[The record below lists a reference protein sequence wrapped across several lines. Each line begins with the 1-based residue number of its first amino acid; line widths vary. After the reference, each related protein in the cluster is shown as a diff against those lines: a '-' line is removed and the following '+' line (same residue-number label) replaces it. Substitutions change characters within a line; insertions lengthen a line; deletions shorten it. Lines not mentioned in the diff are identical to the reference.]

1 MGMQK
6 LDYIR
11 RAPWIGDYNALVDA
25 INLLIDKAQERKEVT
40 HVKIEREV
48 KDYSFFYWGE
58 VELPFAANYL
68 ITTLED
74 AIQLFWAY
82 AFTFKETT
90 QINDA
95 IMQWNIVAVDI
106 NVTEKVTEKEKKQEA
121 VFETIEATPTTEV
134 EVKPKKRG
142 RKKKTSWK

>member
-1 MGMQK
+1 MQR

-11 RAPWIGDYNALVDA
+11 RSPGIGDYNRLVDA
-25 INLLIDKAQERKEVT
+25 INQLIDKVREKKEVV
-40 HVKIEREV
+40 HIAVEREV

-58 VELPFAANYL
+58 VDLPFTANYL

-95 IMQWNIVAVDI
+95 IMHWNIVAVDI